1 MSMAS
6 QHIWNI
12 ILACGFTS
20 TAIHLFNQ
28 RRESETQ
35 RLRFAA
41 HIGALEDVLRRLR
54 AGERIS
60 DEELAKIRRRVGLAP
75 RINPTDV
82 TFVPMQLLESTKDA
96 ESKPKMNAEEEL
108 AFEWNKGEYLL
119 VVGRTLT
126 RVIALDE
133 ASKTPSARPSLLR
146 ALLGMEAA
154 QQAVSSISTTPS
166 TTPAPSPGVPSKKPV
181 FY

>member
-108 AFEWNKGEYLL
+108 AFEWNK
-119 VVGRTLT
+119 
-126 RVIALDE
+126 ALDE

-154 QQAVSSISTTPS
+154 QQAVSSIPTTPS
-166 TTPAPSPGVPSKKPV
+166 TTPSPSPGAPSKKPV

>member
-1 MSMAS
+1 MAS

-108 AFEWNKGEYLL
+108 AFEWNK
-119 VVGRTLT
+119 
-126 RVIALDE
+126 ALDE

-154 QQAVSSISTTPS
+154 QQAVSSIPTTPS
-166 TTPAPSPGVPSKKPV
+166 TTPSPSPGAPSKKPV

>member
-108 AFEWNKGEYLL
+108 AFEWNK
-119 VVGRTLT
+119 
-126 RVIALDE
+126 ALDE